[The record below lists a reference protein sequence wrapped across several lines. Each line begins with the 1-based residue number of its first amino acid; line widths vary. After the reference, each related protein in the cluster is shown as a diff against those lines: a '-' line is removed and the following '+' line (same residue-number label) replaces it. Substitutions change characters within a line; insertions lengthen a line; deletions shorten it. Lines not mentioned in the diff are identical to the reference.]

1 MYLACAKRNSTHI
14 SSDERRTPR
23 EMSPVESFRID
34 NGVAVA
40 VSEFPL
46 DAEPFPKTKTAAPE
60 HQSC

>member
-1 MYLACAKRNSTHI
+1 
-14 SSDERRTPR
+14 
-23 EMSPVESFRID
+23 MSPVESFRID